1 MLASFNNTL
10 QLCPLVGFVQCFR
23 DRNALVVVAAKG
35 KRGNM
40 PYGRK
45 GTAGQQMPSM
55 PEFDPKDD
63 TPRFVLFIKSK
74 VVSRQL
80 EMKNVNHGCPY
91 RLPTFP
97 LKQR

>member
-1 MLASFNNTL
+1 M
-10 QLCPLVGFVQCFR
+10 
-23 DRNALVVVAAKG
+23 VVAAKG

-45 GTAGQQMPSM
+45 GTAGQQQMPSM

-74 VVSRQL
+74 VVS
-80 EMKNVNHGCPY
+80 E
-91 RLPTFP
+91 
-97 LKQR
+97 